1 MPRLLTLPP
10 ALRKSPPFR
19 DMASRLFAETTDR
32 HFRRST
38 PPSVLSFRLQ
48 SLPYPYKVVFSPL
61 PRQVRASL
69 TPSPSSAMLWLPTP
83 NKPLRNPAPI
93 VSSLSCVFPN
103 DIVILL
109 RAHTSLPP
117 GILYVAGIPA
127 ETIAWKEARKMAG
140 QQLGK
145 RAIQVLAEDT
155 PPTG

>member
-1 MPRLLTLPP
+1 MPRLLTLPL

-69 TPSPSSAMLWLPTP
+69 TPSPSSASLWLPTP
-83 NKPLRNPAPI
+83 TQASGNPAPI
-93 VSSLSCVFPN
+93 GSSLSCAFPG
-103 DIVILL
+103 DFVTRL
-109 RAHTSLPP
+109 RTHTGLPP

-127 ETIAWKEARKMAG
+127 EAIAWKEAKMAG

-145 RAIQVLAEDT
+145 RAIQDPAEDT
-155 PPTG
+155 PPID